1 MSSAITFR
9 VRTPMGINQLLIAD
23 LVFFGMVCSAYLQY
37 KAFKAVA
44 ELPARSDRRGRGL
57 SRTEIVKTV
66 EGLAYGAL
74 GIGFETSC
82 LAKALLG

>member
-1 MSSAITFR
+1 
-9 VRTPMGINQLLIAD
+9 
-23 LVFFGMVCSAYLQY
+23 
-37 KAFKAVA
+37 
-44 ELPARSDRRGRGL
+44 L

>member
-1 MSSAITFR
+1 MSIDH
-9 VRTPMGINQLLIAD
+9 QLIANAI
-23 LVFFGMVCSAYLQY
+23 FFGMACSAYLQY

-44 ELPARSDRRGRGL
+44 ELPPRWDRRGRGL
-57 SRTEIVKTV
+57 SRTEIVKMV

-82 LAKALLG
+82 LAKALFG